1 MAAVFPEP
9 VFNVLCRVV
18 SVLLRHLT
26 VIDWRTLLTRMGGW
40 VSNIPD
46 KVNILNLRQYE
57 LRKRNSLHFSF
68 CQGEL

>member
-26 VIDWRTLLTRMGGW
+26 AIDWRTLLTRMGGW

-46 KVNILNLRQYE
+46 KDNILILRQ
-57 LRKRNSLHFSF
+57 L
-68 CQGEL
+68 